1 MFKNVFNS
9 FLGILFL
16 FHSIIFSE
24 TILVP
29 SQYSTIQDAINAS
42 VDGDSISVSNGT
54 YFENLDFQGEKYKSC
69 W

>member
-1 MFKNVFNS
+1 MFS
-9 FLGILFL
+9 ILFRDSFL

-54 YFENLDFQGEKYKSC
+54 YFENLDFQGQKYKSC

>member
-1 MFKNVFNS
+1 MSKNVFNS

-42 VDGDSISVSNGT
+42 VNGDSISVFKWNI
-54 YFENLDFQGEKYKSC
+54 F
-69 W
+69 